1 MSVDKKQ
8 EIELTNDDIKGFFLV
23 SFISNQNIKNA
34 KFSAFKIRGY
44 FKTIEEA
51 QKAARALQEKDPYF
65 DIFIGEAGKWM
76 PVNPDLETVENQ
88 IYREKELNEL
98 MSGYNQQRKE
108 QEKIENE
115 RRAKL
120 KAGENN
126 KTVEDIKKEE
136 IEEAKKNIDTINQ
149 SYDRLKSVFD
159 KLQKK

>member
-1 MSVDKKQ
+1 MNKK

-23 SFISNQNIKNA
+23 SFISNENIKNA

-44 FKTIEEA
+44 YKTVEEA
-51 QKAARALQEKDPYF
+51 QQAALKLQEKDPYF

-76 PVNPDLETVENQ
+76 PINPDVNTVEDQ

-98 MSGYNQQRKE
+98 MAGYNQQRKE

-120 KAGENN
+120 KAGEN
-126 KTVEDIKKEE
+126 KTIEEIKKEE
-136 IEEAKKNIDTINQ
+136 INEAKKNIETINE
-149 SYDRLKSVFD
+149 SYDKLKSVFD
-159 KLQKK
+159 KLQQKH